1 MAIFT
6 SRFSNP
12 ELKKGI
18 YTLLRISMG
27 TPKWNTGYRLDG
39 ELPDLMPF
47 GLKGRAFAFF
57 QQGYIARLDKIGI
70 GKIKSRLQQFQN
82 DSKDVVLLCYE
93 DIRKPGTWCHRT
105 MFADWWHKMTGE
117 TIEEL
122 PNTVDKALSKA
133 SGATSCGAIA
143 PPIQLTLLG

>member
-18 YTLLRISMG
+18 YTLVRISMG
-27 TPKWNTGYRLDG
+27 TPKWKIGYRIDG

-57 QQGYIARLDKIGI
+57 QQGYLARLDKIGVE
-70 GKIKSRLQQFQN
+70 KIKSRLQQFQSDN
-82 DSKDVVLLCYE
+82 KDLVLLCYE
-93 DIRKPGTWCHRT
+93 DIRKPGSWCHRT
-105 MFADWWHKMTGE
+105 MFAEWWRKMTGE

-122 PNTVDKALSKA
+122 PDTVDKAFSKA
-133 SGATSCGAIA
+133 SKTPTNGFIA